1 MLMTLLAACFLGKE
15 IIKESLEKPLP
26 KNWRFD
32 EEAYYRDINNP
43 NLSMMDI
50 VRKRQKNAYV
60 TTAPKPEPV
69 RRYPTK
75 VTDIINV
82 AKYEEELKVYGKD
95 FVERRRKFG
104 AYLK

>member
-1 MLMTLLAACFLGKE
+1 MLVALLSACFLGKE
-15 IIKESLEKPLP
+15 IAKESLEKSLP

-60 TTAPKPEPV
+60 TTVPKPKKP
-69 RRYPTK
+69 YPTK

-95 FVERRRKFG
+95 FIEQRRKYG